1 MAGNFVKAALM
12 AGVMAMVGQHA
23 ARADITVGLVTS
35 MSGPISSIGI
45 PYSKGVKAGE
55 AYTSEVGGQK
65 IKVIELDDASDVSN
79 ASKLARKLIEEDKV
93 DVLMGSAG
101 SPGTAAVIAVGTEM
115 KVPVIA
121 LTPVAGVP
129 KNDGK
134 PWAVTVVQP
143 AKNMMGVVVREMKAE
158 NLKNIGFIGFS
169 DAWGDLVYNNA
180 KAMADTLGI
189 NFVTNERYGRADTS
203 VTGQVLRLVA
213 ARPDGVLD
221 GGSGTGG
228 ALPYTALRD
237 RGYNGP
243 IFGTP
248 ALINPDFVRLA
259 GAAAEGT
266 ICSAGPIMVVD
277 QLPDSSPVKK
287 IGLAFK
293 AAYQKANDAASH
305 DGFSA
310 YAFDAW
316 LVLNDA
322 AKRALTKAKPG
333 TDAFRAALRDEIFN
347 VKELAG
353 TQGVFNFTE
362 NSPYGTDLRALVLV
376 KLHDGKWTFYK

>member
-1 MAGNFVKAALM
+1 MARNKLKVALM
-12 AGVMAMVGQHA
+12 AGAMALALQHG
-23 ARADITVGLVTS
+23 ARADITVGLITS

-45 PYSKGVKAGE
+45 PYSKGIKAGE
-55 AYTSEVGGQK
+55 AYSSEIGGEK
-65 IKVIELDDASDVSN
+65 VKVIELDDASDVSN

-93 DVLMGSAG
+93 DVILGTAG
-101 SPGTAAVIAVGTEM
+101 SPGTVAIMAAATEM

-121 LTPVAGVP
+121 LTPVPSVP

-143 AKNMMGVVVREMKAE
+143 AKDMMGAVVQEMQAE
-158 NLKNIGFIGFS
+158 NLKNIAFIGFS
-169 DAWGDLVYNNA
+169 DAWGDLVYNNG
-180 KAMADTLGI
+180 KAAADKLGI
-189 NFVTNERYGRADTS
+189 NFVTNERYARADTS
-203 VTGQVLRLVA
+203 VTGQVLKVMA

-237 RGYNGP
+237 RGFNGP

-266 ICSAGPIMVVD
+266 ICSAGPIMVVE
-277 QLPDSSPVKK
+277 QLPGSSPVKK

-293 AAYQKANDAASH
+293 DAYQKANGAESH

-316 LVLNDA
+316 LILNDA
-322 AKRALTKAKPG
+322 AKRAVTKAKPG
-333 TDAFRAALRDEIFN
+333 TDAFRAALRDEVFN

-362 NSPYGTDLRALVLV
+362 DSPYGTDMRALVLV
-376 KLHDGKWTFYK
+376 KLQGGKWTFYK